1 MHQELTIQIEKLVRD
16 DVYDED
22 LVFSYD
28 LPIDL
33 SNEAGGNYRLV
44 TSDELLD
51 IDDSVNIVREYTSPW
66 FSDAQ
71 KLKNGGTKSCKFPST
86 ERNKAIFQNM
96 HRADMNT
103 NFPYKIKSSN
113 NYVNGKE
120 IWRNADVKVLS
131 DFELQFT
138 YGINRAKY
146 LPLFSKKL
154 NEIIPNGTT
163 ILESDWIVDWRKG
176 NGTTDLAM
184 FSTGKKY
191 KYLNYVS
198 RTLTQDV
205 ETINGVVQPAI
216 VADEPYLSNQKEM
229 TMHPF
234 VSFSNILDLINADS
248 SAGLDFTPLTSRL
261 TNMGL
266 ILGGELG
273 TNKTFSYP
281 NSATYTNQLWS
292 KAQGILLT
300 STCDT
305 NGIILFNA
313 ISGITGAFINGG
325 FLLNPFMK
333 SVLPLTLTISV
344 NIKIEKEEAANQL
357 VLGSY
362 SNTTPVVNTILQYIY
377 PTSSDS
383 NFYYYNHDFVLE
395 MNEDNIQLVYS
406 LRILFTTNY
415 QTHLTGT
422 IGYSYSVNKS
432 YYTIDSSAIIGTYRP
447 TTFRGRYDCLAN
459 LPSLTCIEFIQQMLI
474 FTGLFTWYDSE
485 GNIKFYSMDEFKA
498 NMLSGNVYDWTGR
511 VSDVKKSSFQFN
523 SNAQRNYIRYSDYKD
538 HTNDDF
544 FNNALLVED
553 ETIATEKELYK
564 IEFNLPNEN
573 TSGGNTVEFIE
584 YEQTVKKT
592 TDGKTFD
599 NKFNEKPTVTAY
611 DNSGDATDAYITASS
626 IMERNYTIYK
636 KLIKQPKVKDIYI
649 NLEFFESANIKP
661 EYPIWVGE
669 WGVWCMYL
677 GHTAPDNDVSLV
689 TLLIINEQL

>member
-16 DVYDED
+16 DIYDED

-33 SNEAGGNYRLV
+33 SNEAGGNYKLV
-44 TSDELLD
+44 ISDELLD
-51 IDDSVNIVREYTSPW
+51 IDDSVKIVREYTSPW

-154 NEIIPNGTT
+154 NEIVPNGTT
-163 ILESDWIVDWRKG
+163 ILESDWLIDWRKG
-176 NGTTDLAM
+176 NGTTDMAM
-184 FSTGKKY
+184 YTTGKKY
-191 KYLNYVS
+191 KYINYVS
-198 RTLTQDV
+198 INLTQDV
-205 ETINGVVQPAI
+205 ETINGVPQPPV

-234 VSFSNILDLINADS
+234 ISFANILDLINKYSGANF
-248 SAGLDFTPLTSRL
+248 DFTPLTSRL

-266 ILGGELG
+266 ILGGEESSP
-273 TNKTFSYP
+273 KTFSYP
-281 NSATYTNQLWS
+281 NSNTFTNTYLNRQN
-292 KAQGILLT
+292 ILIS
-300 STCDT
+300 STFDT

-313 ISGITGAFINGG
+313 TLGSRGVG
-325 FLLNPFMK
+325 FLINQFTL
-333 SVLPLTLTISV
+333 SALPISLVVSV
-344 NIKIEKEEAANQL
+344 NLKVTKVAGADTLVIK
-357 VLGSY
+357 SY
-362 SNTTPVVNTILQYIY
+362 KNTDPVVVNTLASIA
-377 PTSSDS
+377 PTSSDTS
-383 NFYYYNHDFVLE
+383 FYYYNHNFTIDINSE
-395 MNEDNIQLVYS
+395 NIQDGYDLS
-406 LRILFTTNY
+406 IMTTTSY
-415 QTHLTGT
+415 YLTGN

-432 YYTIDSSAIIGTYRP
+432 YYTIDSSTIIGTSIP
-447 TTFRGRYDCLAN
+447 TTFKGRYDCLAN
-459 LPSLTCIEFIQQMLI
+459 LPKLTCIEFIQQMLI

-485 GNIKFYSMDEFKA
+485 GNIKFYSLDDFKA

-511 VSDVKKSSFQFN
+511 VSEVKKSLFQFN

-538 HTNDDF
+538 HPTDDF
-544 FNNALLVED
+544 LNNAILVDD
-553 ETIATEKELYK
+553 ETIASEKELYQ
-564 IEFNLPNEN
+564 IAFNLPNEN
-573 TSGGNTVEFIE
+573 TSGGNTIEFIE
-584 YEQTVKKT
+584 YEQIVKKT
-592 TDGKTFD
+592 TTGKTFE
-599 NKFNEKPTVTAY
+599 NKFTAKDTVTAY
-611 DNSGDATDAYITASS
+611 DDKGNATNAYITASS

-636 KLIKQPKVKDIYI
+636 KLINQPKVKDIYI
-649 NLEFFESANIKP
+649 NLEFFESSNIKP
-661 EYPIWVGE
+661 DYPIWVGE

-689 TLLIINEQL
+689 TLLIINEKL

>member
-16 DVYDED
+16 DIYDED

-33 SNEAGGNYRLV
+33 SNEAGGNFKLV

-51 IDDSVNIVREYTSPW
+51 IDDSVKIVREYTSPW

-154 NEIIPNGTT
+154 NEIVPNGTT
-163 ILESDWIVDWRKG
+163 ILESDWLIDWRKG
-176 NGTTDLAM
+176 NGTTDMAM
-184 FSTGKKY
+184 YTTGKKY
-191 KYLNYVS
+191 KYINYIS
-198 RTLTQDV
+198 RTLTQDQ
-205 ETINGVVQPAI
+205 ETINGVPQPLV

-234 VSFSNILDLINADS
+234 ISFANILDLINKDSGADF
-248 SAGLDFTPLTSRL
+248 DFTPLTSSL
-261 TNMGL
+261 TNIGL
-266 ILGGELG
+266 ILGGEESSP
-273 TNKTFSYP
+273 KTFSYP
-281 NSATYTNQLWS
+281 NSNTFTNTYLNRQN
-292 KAQGILLT
+292 ILIS
-300 STCDT
+300 STFDT

-313 ISGITGAFINGG
+313 TLGTRGVG
-325 FLLNPFMK
+325 FLINQFTL
-333 SVLPLTLTISV
+333 SALPISLVISV
-344 NIKIEKEEAANQL
+344 NLKVTKVAGADTLVIK
-357 VLGSY
+357 SY
-362 SNTTPVVNTILQYIY
+362 KNTDPVVVSTLESIT
-377 PTSSDS
+377 PTSSDAS
-383 NFYYYNHDFVLE
+383 FYYYNHNFTIDINSE
-395 MNEDNIQLVYS
+395 NIQDGYDLS
-406 LRILFTTNY
+406 IMTTTSY
-415 QTHLTGT
+415 YLTGN

-432 YYTIDSSAIIGTYRP
+432 YYTIDSSTIIGTSIP
-447 TTFRGRYDCLAN
+447 TTFKGRYDCLAN
-459 LPSLTCIEFIQQMLI
+459 LPKLTCIEFIQQMLI

-485 GNIKFYSMDEFKA
+485 GNIKFYSMDDFKA

-511 VSDVKKSSFQFN
+511 VSEVKKSLFQFN
-523 SNAQRNYIRYSDYKD
+523 SNAQRNYIRYADYKD
-538 HTNDDF
+538 HPNDDF
-544 FNNALLVED
+544 FNNAILVDD
-553 ETIATEKELYK
+553 ETIASEKELYQ
-564 IEFNLPNEN
+564 IAFNLPNEN

-592 TDGKTFD
+592 TTGKTFD
-599 NKFNEKPTVTAY
+599 NKFTAKDTVTAY
-611 DNSGDATDAYITASS
+611 DDNGNATDAYITASS

-636 KLIKQPKVKDIYI
+636 KLTNKPKVKDIYI
-649 NLEFFESANIKP
+649 NLEFFESSNIKP

-689 TLLIINEQL
+689 TLLIINEKL

>member
-16 DVYDED
+16 DIYDED

-33 SNEAGGNYRLV
+33 SNEAGGNYKLV

-51 IDDSVNIVREYTSPW
+51 IDDSVKIVREYTSPW

-154 NEIIPNGTT
+154 NEIVPNGTT
-163 ILESDWIVDWRKG
+163 ILESDWLIDWRKG
-176 NGTTDLAM
+176 NGTTDMAM
-184 FSTGKKY
+184 FVTGKKY

-198 RTLTQDV
+198 TTLTQDV
-205 ETINGVVQPAI
+205 ETINGVPQPPV

-234 VSFSNILDLINADS
+234 ISFANILDLINKDS
-248 SAGLDFTPLTSRL
+248 GANFDFTPLTSRL

-266 ILGGELG
+266 ILGGEDSSP
-273 TNKTFSYP
+273 KTFSYP
-281 NSATYTNQLWS
+281 NSNTFTNTYLNRQN
-292 KAQGILLT
+292 ILIS
-300 STCDT
+300 STFDT

-313 ISGITGAFINGG
+313 TLGTRGVG
-325 FLLNPFMK
+325 FLINQFTL
-333 SVLPLTLTISV
+333 SALPISLVISV
-344 NIKIEKEEAANQL
+344 NLKVTKVAGADTLVIK
-357 VLGSY
+357 SY
-362 SNTTPVVNTILQYIY
+362 KNTDPVVVSILESIA
-377 PTSSDS
+377 PTSSDAS
-383 NFYYYNHDFVLE
+383 FYYYNHNFTIDINSE
-395 MNEDNIQLVYS
+395 NIQDGYDLS
-406 LRILFTTNY
+406 IMTTTSCY
-415 QTHLTGT
+415 LTGN

-432 YYTIDSSAIIGTYRP
+432 YYTIYSSTIIGTSIP
-447 TTFRGRYDCLAN
+447 TTFKGRYDCLAN
-459 LPSLTCIEFIQQMLI
+459 LPKLTCIEFIQQMLI

-485 GNIKFYSMDEFKA
+485 GNIKFYSMDDFKA

-511 VSDVKKSSFQFN
+511 VSEVKKSLFQFN

-538 HTNDDF
+538 HLNDDF
-544 FNNALLVED
+544 FNNAILVDD
-553 ETIATEKELYK
+553 ETIASEKELYQ
-564 IEFNLPNEN
+564 IAFNLPNEN
-573 TSGGNTVEFIE
+573 TSGSNTIEFIE
-584 YEQTVKKT
+584 YEQVVKKT
-592 TDGKTFD
+592 TTGKTFE
-599 NKFNEKPTVTAY
+599 NKFTAKDTVTAY
-611 DNSGDATDAYITASS
+611 DDNGNATNAYITASS

-636 KLIKQPKVKDIYI
+636 KLINQPKVKDIYI
-649 NLEFFESANIKP
+649 NLEFFESSNIKP

-689 TLLIINEQL
+689 TLLIINEKL

>member
-16 DVYDED
+16 DIYDED

-33 SNEAGGNYRLV
+33 SNEAGGNFKLV

-51 IDDSVNIVREYTSPW
+51 IDDSVKIVREYTSPW

-154 NEIIPNGTT
+154 NEIVPNGTT
-163 ILESDWIVDWRKG
+163 ILESDWLIDWRKG
-176 NGTTDLAM
+176 NGTTDMAM
-184 FSTGKKY
+184 YATGKEY

-198 RTLTQDV
+198 ATVQRDV
-205 ETINGVVQPAI
+205 ETISGVVQPA
-216 VADEPYLSNQKEM
+216 VTTDEPYLSNQKEM

-234 VSFSNILDLINADS
+234 ISFANILDLINKDSGADF
-248 SAGLDFTPLTSRL
+248 DFTPLTSRL

-266 ILGGELG
+266 ILGGEESSP
-273 TNKTFSYP
+273 KTFSYP
-281 NSATYTNQLWS
+281 NSKTFSNQLWN
-292 KAQGILLT
+292 KTQYIPLT
-300 STCDT
+300 STFDP
-305 NGIILFNA
+305 NGIILHNA
-313 ISGITGAFINGG
+313 VSISNRLVGIVF
-325 FLLNPFMK
+325 NPFMK
-333 SVLPLTLTISV
+333 SILPIKLTINV
-344 NIKIEKEEAANQL
+344 DIKIEKEEAANKL
-357 VLGSY
+357 VIISY
-362 SNTTPVVNTILQYIY
+362 TDNIPVVGTTIQEIY

-383 NFYYYNHDFVLE
+383 NFYYYKHDFIIE
-395 MNEDNIQLVYS
+395 INDENRQLSYD
-406 LRILFTTNY
+406 LKLLFSTNS
-415 QTHLTGT
+415 QTHITGN
-422 IGYSYSVNKS
+422 ISYSYTVNNS
-432 YYTIDSSAIIGTYRP
+432 YYTIDSSGSIQTQIP
-447 TTFRGRYDCLAN
+447 TTFKGRYDCLAN
-459 LPSLTCIEFIQQMLI
+459 LPKLTCIEFIQQMLI

-485 GNIKFYSMDEFKA
+485 GNIKFYSMDDFKA
-498 NMLSGNVYDWTGR
+498 NMLSGNIYDWTGR
-511 VSDVKKSSFQFN
+511 VSEVKKSLFQFN
-523 SNAQRNYIRYSDYKD
+523 SNAQRNYIRYADYKD
-538 HTNDDF
+538 HPNDDF
-544 FNNALLVED
+544 FNNAILVDD
-553 ETIATEKELYK
+553 ETISSEKELYQ
-564 IEFNLPNEN
+564 IAFNLPNEN

-584 YEQTVKKT
+584 YEQVVKKT
-592 TDGKTFD
+592 TTGKTFE
-599 NKFNEKPTVTAY
+599 NKFTAKDTVTAY
-611 DNSGDATDAYITASS
+611 DDNGNATDAYITASS
-626 IMERNYTIYK
+626 IMQRNYNIHK
-636 KLIKQPKVKDIYI
+636 KLINQPKVKDIYI

-661 EYPIWVGE
+661 EYPIFVGD

-689 TLLIINEQL
+689 TLLIINEKL

>member
-16 DVYDED
+16 GIYDED
-22 LVFSYD
+22 LVFTYD

-33 SNEAGGNYRLV
+33 SNEAGGNYKLV
-44 TSDELLD
+44 KSDELLD
-51 IDDSVNIVREYTSPW
+51 IDDSVKIVREYTSPW

-138 YGINRAKY
+138 YGINRSKY

-154 NEIIPNGTT
+154 NEIVPNGTT
-163 ILESDWIVDWRKG
+163 ILESDWLIDWRKG
-176 NGTTDLAM
+176 NGTTDMAM
-184 FSTGKKY
+184 FTAGKKY

-198 RTLTQDV
+198 ISLTQDI
-205 ETINGVVQPAI
+205 ETIDGVPQPPV

-234 VSFSNILDLINADS
+234 ISFANILDLINKDS
-248 SAGLDFTPLTSRL
+248 GANFDFTPLTSRL

-266 ILGGELG
+266 ILGGEESSP
-273 TNKTFSYP
+273 KTFYYP
-281 NSATYTNQLWS
+281 NSNTFTNTYLNRQN
-292 KAQGILLT
+292 ILIS
-300 STCDT
+300 STFDT

-313 ISGITGAFINGG
+313 TLGSRSVG
-325 FLLNPFMK
+325 FLINQFTL
-333 SVLPLTLTISV
+333 SALPISLVVSV
-344 NIKIEKEEAANQL
+344 NLKVTKVAGADTLVIK
-357 VLGSY
+357 SY
-362 SNTTPVVNTILQYIY
+362 KNTDPVVVSILESIA
-377 PTSSDS
+377 PTSSDDS
-383 NFYYYNHDFVLE
+383 FYYYNHNFTIDINSE
-395 MNEDNIQLVYS
+395 NIQDGYDLS
-406 LRILFTTNY
+406 IMATTSY
-415 QTHLTGT
+415 YLTGN

-432 YYTIDSSAIIGTYRP
+432 YYAIDSSAIIGTLKP
-447 TTFRGRYDCLAN
+447 TTFKGRYDCLAN
-459 LPSLTCIEFIQQMLI
+459 LPKLTCMEFIQQMLI
-474 FTGLFTWYDSE
+474 FTGLFTWYDSD
-485 GNIKFYSMDEFKA
+485 GNIKFYSMDDFKA

-511 VSDVKKSSFQFN
+511 VSEVKKSLFQFN
-523 SNAQRNYIRYSDYKD
+523 SNAQRNYIRYADYKD
-538 HTNDDF
+538 HPNDDF
-544 FNNALLVED
+544 FNNAILVDD
-553 ETIATEKELYK
+553 ETIASEKELYQ
-564 IEFNLPNEN
+564 IAFNLPNEN
-573 TSGGNTVEFIE
+573 TSGGNTIEFIE

-592 TDGKTFD
+592 TTGKTFE
-599 NKFNEKPTVTAY
+599 NKFTAKDTVTAY
-611 DNSGDATDAYITASS
+611 DDNGNATDAYITASS

-636 KLIKQPKVKDIYI
+636 KLINQPKVKDIYI
-649 NLEFFESANIKP
+649 NLEFFESSNIKP

-689 TLLIINEQL
+689 TLLIINEKL